1 MDIWIDPCSNGFP
14 SHVFC
19 SWILSQT
26 LCCSIHKQIHFLFF
40 LQDHQH
46 LNIISQEKEEKKES
60 NINIYLFQKKFN
72 GLGNESCDVV
82 FCSCEALYCR
92 KSKHTGPASGESPS
106 HAFCSLTCP
115 RTAYRRVGMKSPGLL
130 TGQDRSQILRRFLS
144 HNSRISSKGQLMGW
158 LFDRRSCGPEY
169 IASGRS
175 GDRKGMAAGSGQNVS
190 PLYVFCSLTCPRSP
204 WCKQHRCTRLMLT
217 GLVHLLLRE
226 DTLLVDTMDM
236 KNHFQHTLTGIG
248 HCQGGT
254 LTGWNVSLDVAF
266 QEGLIAKG
274 TWQLIQT
281 KMFLLH
287 MPPTIGLHGELC
299 VADCTNKSTF
309 QAVFSYHKVL
319 DAWNKKSGNVGFLDS
334 SGSAHDYK
342 WSCKR
347 LQHESTTC
355 LNNGLVS
362 GNAQMFLLHM
372 PCAASHVSDHFV
384 AYCAQVPSVCSQN

>member
-1 MDIWIDPCSNGFP
+1 MLLCIIF
-14 SHVFC
+14 
-19 SWILSQT
+19 SQYG
-26 LCCSIHKQIHFLFF
+26 
-40 LQDHQH
+40 H
-46 LNIISQEKEEKKES
+46 LNWPMFKWVSFTCLLQLDPFTNSLLQYPQANPFSVLLTRPSTPKHNQSWKRRKKES
-60 NINIYLFQKKFN
+60 NRNRYLFQIKFN
-72 GLGNESCDVV
+72 GLGNDSCDVV

-254 LTGWNVSLDVAF
+254 LTGWNVSLDMTFQKGLVAKW
-266 QEGLIAKG
+266 AR
-274 TWQLIQT
+274 QLIKPKMFFFHMTPTIGLHGEVCCTNCTYETTFQALFSDHKVLDPWNNRKVMFDTFIFRKTHLLKELSVSTLHRSTIPLESLVSGNT

-287 MPPTIGLHGELC
+287 MP
-299 VADCTNKSTF
+299 CT
-309 QAVFSYHKVL
+309 A
-319 DAWNKKSGNVGFLDS
+319 
-334 SGSAHDYK
+334 AHVP
-342 WSCKR
+342 
-347 LQHESTTC
+347 
-355 LNNGLVS
+355 N
-362 GNAQMFLLHM
+362 
-372 PCAASHVSDHFV
+372 HFV
-384 AYCAQVPSVCSQN
+384 AHCA